1 MCYNIQKE
9 IIMKRQFEKAIR
21 MHAHG
26 EQERAK
32 TNILVY
38 MNNAAGIGEHSDVVE
53 AIQLELDKMATA
65 QDRIDMMDLVMD
77 HQDVD

>member
-1 MCYNIQKE
+1 
-9 IIMKRQFEKAIR
+9 MKNQINKAVR

-26 EQERAK
+26 IQELAK

-38 MNNAAGIGEHSDVVE
+38 MNQPVGIGEHSDVVE

-77 HQDVD
+77 HEDVI

>member
-1 MCYNIQKE
+1 MRKQID
-9 IIMKRQFEKAIR
+9 KAVR

-26 EQERAK
+26 IQELAK

-38 MNNAAGIGEHSDVVE
+38 MNQPVGIGEHSDVVE

-77 HQDVD
+77 HENVLEHEYVD

>member
-1 MCYNIQKE
+1 
-9 IIMKRQFEKAIR
+9 MKNQINKAVR

-26 EQERAK
+26 IQELAK

-38 MNNAAGIGEHSDVVE
+38 MNQPVGIGEHSDVVE

-77 HQDVD
+77 HQDVI

>member
-1 MCYNIQKE
+1 
-9 IIMKRQFEKAIR
+9 MKNQINTAVR

-26 EQERAK
+26 IQELAK

-38 MNNAAGIGEHSDVVE
+38 MNQPVGIGEHSDVVE

-77 HQDVD
+77 HQDV

>member
-1 MCYNIQKE
+1 
-9 IIMKRQFEKAIR
+9 MKNQINKAVR

-26 EQERAK
+26 IQELAK

-38 MNNAAGIGEHSDVVE
+38 MNQPVGIGEHSDVVE

-77 HQDVD
+77 HQDV

>member
-1 MCYNIQKE
+1 
-9 IIMKRQFEKAIR
+9 MKNQLNKAVL

-26 EQERAK
+26 IQELAK

-38 MNNAAGIGEHSDVVE
+38 MNQPVGIGEHSDVVE

-77 HQDVD
+77 HQDVI

>member
-1 MCYNIQKE
+1 MRKQI
-9 IIMKRQFEKAIR
+9 EKAVR

-26 EQERAK
+26 EQELAK

-38 MNNAAGIGEHSDVVE
+38 LNQPVGIGEHSDVVE

-65 QDRIDMMDLVMD
+65 QDRIDMMNLVMD
-77 HQDVD
+77 HEDVS